1 MDAPRTRDPA
11 EVEYGE
17 LPELTRGL
25 RALGSARRGGSAMQ
39 SLFFLPLL
47 EGRRKAAEAR
57 SAVACLRAFDPAE
70 LTRALDRCI
79 ERMLAEWPDDRPAVR
94 RALRARLLE
103 RVRDYSRALD
113 DLSER
118 AVAVVGA
125 REENRLHAWREWTV
139 QLAATFVAADRCW
152 LALSTAVE
160 RLPAQQR
167 RR

>member
-1 MDAPRTRDPA
+1 MDVPRTRAPA

-25 RALGSARRGGSAMQ
+25 RALGSSRRGGSAMQ

-70 LTRALDRCI
+70 LSRALDRCI

-113 DLSER
+113 ELSER

-125 REENRLHAWREWTV
+125 PEDDRVSAWRDWTV
-139 QLAATFVAADRCW
+139 QLAATFAAADRCW

-160 RLPAQQR
+160 RLPAPRGR
-167 RR
+167 R